1 MIVLDTDH
9 LSEYQYGGTTRAV
22 RLRDLMVV
30 SGDQEFATTI
40 ITCEEQARGRLA
52 GIRQQKTVFDEVS
65 AYAQLADL
73 IRFYTTWTILP
84 FDRAS
89 ALHFDWLKK
98 QKIRIGTMDLK
109 IASIV
114 LTLGATLLSSNLRD
128 FQQVPGLQV
137 EDWLRD

>member
-9 LSEYQYGGTTRAV
+9 LSVLQQNSKLCAKLLGRIDASDDGE
-22 RLRDLMVV
+22 L
-30 SGDQEFATTI
+30 ATTI

-52 GIRQQKTVFDEVS
+52 GIRQQKTVFDEVF
-65 AYAQLADL
+65 AYAQLAEL
-73 IRFYTTWTILP
+73 IRFYRTWTILP
-84 FDRAS
+84 FDQAS
-89 ALHFDWLKK
+89 ALQFDRLKK

-114 LTLGATLLSSNLRD
+114 STLGATLLSANLRD

>member
-9 LSEYQYGGTTRAV
+9 LSVLQQNSKLCA
-22 RLRDLMVV
+22 RLLGRIDASDDREL
-30 SGDQEFATTI
+30 ATTI
-40 ITCEEQARGRLA
+40 ITCEEQMRGRLA

-65 AYAQLADL
+65 AYAQLAEL
-73 IRFYTTWTILP
+73 IRFYRTWTILP
-84 FDRAS
+84 FERAS
-89 ALHFDWLKK
+89 ALHFDRLKK
-98 QKIRIGTMDLK
+98 RKIRIGTMDLK

-114 LTLGATLLSSNLRD
+114 LTLGATLLSANLRD